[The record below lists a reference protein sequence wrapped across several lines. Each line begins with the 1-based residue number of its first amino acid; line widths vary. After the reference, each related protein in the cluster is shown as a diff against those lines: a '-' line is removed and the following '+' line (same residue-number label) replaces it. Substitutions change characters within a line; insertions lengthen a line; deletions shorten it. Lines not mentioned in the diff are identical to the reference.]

1 MYSTSDRPGGPRSE
15 RTDEDEADA
24 DAAAPAREDG
34 GRGFQ
39 HLGRPAEAGVPERG
53 EGRGLEILAQLGV
66 EGDVAI
72 LAGGPAVPGGVSVYS
87 EHLYVC
93 VERSCLSPTFYYRGC
108 ERQGDCG
115 AGLDWRN
122 QSVPYARLLE
132 LAEPD
137 SALIRE
143 MRAHMETVHRTK
155 LRRHGEKGGG
165 E

>member
-1 MYSTSDRPGGPRSE
+1 MKTKLTPTRLRRHVRMAVEGFNTWDVQLKREYLS
-15 RTDEDEADA
+15 
-24 DAAAPAREDG
+24 AAKA
-34 GRGFQ
+34 
-39 HLGRPAEAGVPERG
+39 V
-53 EGRGLEILAQLGV
+53 GLEILAQLGV